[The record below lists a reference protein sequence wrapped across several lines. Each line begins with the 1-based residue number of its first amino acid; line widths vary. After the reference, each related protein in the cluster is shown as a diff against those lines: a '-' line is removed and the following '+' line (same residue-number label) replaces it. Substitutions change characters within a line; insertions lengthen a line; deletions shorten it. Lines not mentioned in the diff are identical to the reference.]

1 MNNIVQTQSTPNTS
15 ATIAILSLTAALT
28 AVPATGPV
36 VREAPAYF
44 TSHSTSSYSS
54 IEKSLTSSK
63 HPATGDFGQEI
74 AAVYAALL
82 EKQEPLGGEFEDVW
96 DRNVESL
103 YES

>member
-1 MNNIVQTQSTPNTS
+1 MNNIVQNQSTPNTS
-15 ATIAILSLTAALT
+15 ATIAIVSFTAVLA
-28 AVPATGPV
+28 AVPATGP

-54 IEKSLTSSK
+54 IEKSFTFSK
-63 HPATGDFGQEI
+63 RPATGDFGQEI
-74 AAVYAALL
+74 AAVYAALS